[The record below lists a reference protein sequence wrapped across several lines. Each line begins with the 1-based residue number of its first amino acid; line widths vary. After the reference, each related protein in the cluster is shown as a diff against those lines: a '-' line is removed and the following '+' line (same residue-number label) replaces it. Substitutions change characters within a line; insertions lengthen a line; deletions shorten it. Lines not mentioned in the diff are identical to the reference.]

1 MESVLPNRQS
11 SKPPAWMSLA
21 KQVTEEHNTEKL
33 LTLVEQLCKAL
44 DSEGRN

>member
-1 MESVLPNRQS
+1 MEAVLPRQS

-21 KQVTEEHNTEKL
+21 KQVTEEHDTEKL

-44 DSEGRN
+44 SESSVPA